1 MKVLALGGSGDMG
14 RMAVAALLD
23 FDSISSITVAD
34 KDYELAKTFVELVGS
49 DKLSPLEVDVTH
61 KEKLVDLI
69 SSHDVAINTTG
80 PFYKL
85 ATLILDS
92 CIEAK
97 RPYADICDDWKPT
110 LDLLERDQAAKDA
123 GVTAL
128 IGIGASPGISN
139 LLAVLA
145 YTGFDEID
153 KLITAWGTSPEG
165 GGEFKVGKKP
175 RFFITDDKLEKKLG
189 PVPEK
194 PNAAIEHLLYE
205 TIEKIPTFKDGSMI
219 EIEPLTEAK
228 PIRFPDFNEMYACHI
243 GHPEPVTLPRTLK
256 KAKSI
261 CNLMFIGKTATDITR
276 QYSQKIKNK
285 ELTIQEATIAIEKDF
300 KKLTE
305 DVLSGKAPEIIK
317 EYLGGPPPLCAIAT
331 GIKEGKRKKVAV
343 GTSHFPFGG
352 MAGVTGIPLAIGTVM
367 MMEGKITAKG
377 ALTPEDV
384 FTDPME
390 FFDIYAKY
398 CGKKLN
404 GKDIILKKE
413 IDL

>member
-1 MKVLALGGSGDMG
+1 MKILALGGSGDMG

-49 DKLSPLEVDVTH
+49 NKLLPLKIDVAQ

-69 SSHDVAINTTG
+69 SSHDVVINTTG

-85 ATLILDS
+85 ATMILDA

-110 LDLLERDQAAKDA
+110 LDLLERDQAVKDA
-123 GVTAL
+123 GITAL

-145 YTGFDEID
+145 YSGFDEVD
-153 KLITAWGTSPEG
+153 KLITAWGTGEG
-165 GGEFKVGKKP
+165 GGEFKIGKKP
-175 RFFITDDKLEKKLG
+175 RFYVDEKKLKKKLG
-189 PVPEK
+189 PAPEK

-205 TIEKIPTFKDGSMI
+205 TIEKIPTFKNGSMI
-219 EIEPLTEAK
+219 EIEPLTEAE

-261 CNLMFIGKTATDITR
+261 CNLMFIGKTATYITR

-285 ELTIQEATIAIEKDF
+285 EITIQEATIAIEKDF
-300 KKLTE
+300 NKLTE
-305 DVLSGKAPEIIK
+305 DVLSGKTPELLK

-331 GIKEGKRKKVAV
+331 GIKEGKRKKVAI
-343 GTSHFPFGG
+343 GTSHFPFGE
-352 MAGVTGIPLAIGTVM
+352 MAGVTGIPLAIGTIM
-367 MMEGKITAKG
+367 MMESKITAKG
-377 ALTPEDV
+377 ALTPEEA
-384 FTDPME
+384 FKNPME

-398 CGKKLN
+398 CGKNLR
-404 GKDIILKKE
+404 GKDIILRKE
-413 IDL
+413 VNL